1 MTGIPELAI
10 TNYGA
15 FCLAVLVFLA
25 LPGPG
30 TFSILTCSGK
40 GGLRGGFVSLAGIML
55 GDWLLM
61 IAAML
66 GVAALLQAHPMV
78 FKAVQY
84 LGVAYLVWVGLQLM
98 FAKDGASNATLLP
111 LEHGRFFRQSFFI
124 TLINPKAIVFYM
136 AFFPLFID
144 PAVSGDAAATFWTFM
159 VLALTISV
167 ITLFYGGMLVF
178 VGNAVARA
186 FARNRMAGRIASKL
200 AGLCLIGFGVRLST
214 S

>member
-1 MTGIPELAI
+1 MLLGI
-10 TNYGA
+10 TNYWA

-30 TFSILTCSGK
+30 TFAILTCTGK
-40 GGLRGGFVSLAGIML
+40 GGVKGGFVSLAGIML

-61 IAAML
+61 VAAML
-66 GVAALLQAHPMV
+66 GVAALLQAHPLA

-84 LGVAYLVWVGLQLM
+84 LGVAYLVWVGLQLNL
-98 FAKDGASNATLLP
+98 AKDGASNATLLP

-144 PAVSGDAAATFWTFM
+144 PAIGGDAPAVFLTFM
-159 VLALTISV
+159 ALATTITV
-167 ITLFYGGMLVF
+167 ITFFYGGMLVF
-178 VGNAVARA
+178 VGNAVAKM

-200 AGLCLIGFGVRLST
+200 AGVCLIGFGVRLST
-214 S
+214 N

>member
-1 MTGIPELAI
+1 MDGV
-10 TNYGA
+10 TNYWA
-15 FCLAVLVFLA
+15 FCLAVVVFLA

-30 TFSILTCSGK
+30 TFSILTSAAK

-61 IAAML
+61 IGAML
-66 GVAALLQAHPMV
+66 GVAALLQANPAV
-78 FKAVQY
+78 FRAVQY
-84 LGVAYLVWVGLQLM
+84 LGVAYLVWVGLQLLL
-98 FAKDGASNATLLP
+98 AKDGAANATILP
-111 LEHGRFFRQSFFI
+111 IEHGRFFRQSFFI

-144 PAVSGDAAATFWTFM
+144 PAVNREPAQVAQTFV
-159 VLALTISV
+159 VLAVTISFF
-167 ITLFYGGMLVF
+167 TLCYGSFLAV

-186 FARNRMAGRIASKL
+186 FSRNRTAGRIASKL